1 MVARRGFRS
10 RGTDVGDELPV
21 PAVVEGPARPDPR
34 TKDLIPRLSNGD
46 VAVIDHTDLDR
57 IAAEGLVAAGPIA
70 VVNAARSC
78 TGRYPNDGPL
88 IVLRAGITLIDD
100 VGPAI
105 MAIADGE
112 QLTLEGDRVLVRGQE
127 VAHGV
132 RQTEALIEAI
142 HEETR
147 ASLADEFG
155 RFVDNTVEYLDD
167 NRDLLADDFEVPR
180 VETDFNGRHVLLVVR
195 GHDFREDLA
204 LMRGSGYVREMKPI
218 LIGVDGGADA
228 LLEVG
233 LTPDL
238 IIGDM
243 DSVSERALRCGAELV
258 VHAFRDGHAPGAVRL
273 EKLGLPHYLFS
284 ASGTSE
290 DIGMLLAFEL
300 GAALIVA
307 VGTHTSMVDFLDK
320 GRRGMASTFIT
331 RMKVGPILV
340 DAKGLSRLYENRVRK
355 RDLLLMV
362 LAAVVTLAVI
372 TLVSEPIR
380 LIIRS
385 YWSDFTH

>member
-1 MVARRGFRS
+1 MALRRAFRT
-10 RGTDVGDELPV
+10 RGTDPGDDPLDP
-21 PAVVEGPARPDPR
+21 PILEGPARPDAR
-34 TKDLIPRLSNGD
+34 TKDLIPRLATGD
-46 VAVIDHTDLDR
+46 IAVIDHTDLDR
-57 IAAEGLVAAGPIA
+57 IAAEGLVAAGPVA
-70 VVNAARSC
+70 VVNVAVSC

-88 IVLRAGITLIDD
+88 IVLRAGIALLDG
-100 VGPAI
+100 VGPAV
-105 MAIADGE
+105 MSVTDGDH
-112 QLTLEGDRVLVRGQE
+112 LVIDGDRVLVGGE
-127 VAHGV
+127 EIGHGV
-132 RQTEALIEAI
+132 RQTEGLIEAI

-147 ASLADEFG
+147 GSLAEEFG
-155 RFVDNTVEYLDD
+155 RFVDNTVEYMDD
-167 NRDLLADDFEVPR
+167 NRDLLADDFEVPQVQTR
-180 VETDFNGRHVLLVVR
+180 FEGRHVLLVVR

-204 LMRGSGYVREMKPI
+204 LMRGSGYVREMHPV

-243 DSVSERALRCGAELV
+243 DSVSERALNCGAELV
-258 VHAFRDGHAPGAVRL
+258 VHAFRDGRAPGAARL

-290 DIGMLLAFEL
+290 DIGMLLAYEL
-300 GAALIVA
+300 GATLIVA

-362 LAAVVTLAVI
+362 LAAVITLVVI
-372 TLVSEPIR
+372 TIVSEPIR